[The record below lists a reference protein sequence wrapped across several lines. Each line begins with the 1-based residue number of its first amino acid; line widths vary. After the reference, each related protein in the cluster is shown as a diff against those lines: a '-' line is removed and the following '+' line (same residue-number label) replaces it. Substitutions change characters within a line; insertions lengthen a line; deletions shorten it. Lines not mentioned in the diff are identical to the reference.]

1 VRELRQISNR
11 RNQDKEGDYQPVR
24 CASVRCKS
32 GSYVRPNPAREN
44 PACKEKQESSSR
56 QGGDSQSHAFR
67 IVRVS
72 SRWKG
77 PDITSHRIHQD
88 YHEQSSEDTGQ

>member
-1 VRELRQISNR
+1 M
-11 RNQDKEGDYQPVR
+11 R

-44 PACKEKQESSSR
+44 PARKEKQESGSR
-56 QGGDSQSHAFR
+56 QGRDSLSHALR

-77 PDITSHRIHQD
+77 PDITRHRVHQD
-88 YHEQSSEDTGQ
+88 YHEQSSNDTGQ